1 MSRLTY
7 ELGHKGS
14 GSYEPIQ
21 NKDMPVNNYI
31 ACVNKL
37 GHLEDLL
44 EKYGI
49 PNLEYLEKCIID
61 HDKYGELGEKIG
73 CPLEAL
79 AKLMLNGFYYEYPEY
94 DDNDE
99 PTGKMEMVY
108 DSCTGITYLVM
119 GCDKNIY
126 IDVRNLEEPLKLS
139 DYGKTFWLR
148 MDKSE

>member
-21 NKDMPVNNYI
+21 NKDIPANNYI
-31 ACVNKL
+31 TCINKL
-37 GHLEDLL
+37 GKLEDLE
-44 EKYGI
+44 EK
-49 PNLEYLEKCIID
+49 L
-61 HDKYGELGEKIG
+61 G
-73 CPLEAL
+73 CPLEVL

-94 DDNDE
+94 DDNDK
-99 PTGKMEMVY
+99 PTGKMELVY
-108 DSCTGITYLVM
+108 DSCTGVTYLVI
-119 GCDKNIY
+119 GYDKNIY